1 MRQDDDI
8 QIVNLLFARQES
20 GLKKLEEKYN
30 KYCLTIANRILFDNE
45 DSKEC
50 VNDAWLKIWN
60 SIPPNRPENLAGYL
74 AKIVRNLALNCYE
87 KKHAAKRGGGKVEM
101 SYDELSE
108 CLAGKGRVDENL
120 EKNELSCIISK
131 FLKQK
136 GEQKRTIFIQRYFYF
151 AEVSDIADR
160 MGMKESSVRS
170 ALSRM
175 RKELKNYLEQEGIAI

>member
-1 MRQDDDI
+1 MMNFQNVW
-8 QIVNLLFARQES
+8 QARAE
-20 GLKKLEEKYN
+20 LMK
-30 KYCLTIANRILFDNE
+30 IL
-45 DSKEC
+45 
-50 VNDAWLKIWN
+50 
-60 SIPPNRPENLAGYL
+60 
-74 AKIVRNLALNCYE
+74 
-87 KKHAAKRGGGKVEM
+87 
-101 SYDELSE
+101 
-108 CLAGKGRVDENL
+108 
-120 EKNELSCIISK
+120 KNELSCIISK

>member
-1 MRQDDDI
+1 MNDK
-8 QIVNLLFARQES
+8 QIIDLYFSRSEQSIKET
-20 GLKKLEEKYN
+20 KIKYSSFCR
-30 KYCLTIANRILFDNE
+30 KIAYNILSNNE
-45 DSKEC
+45 DTDEC
-50 VNDAWLKIWN
+50 ENDTYLKIWN

-87 KKHAAKRGGGKVEM
+87 KKHAAKRGGGQVEM

-108 CLAGKGRVDENL
+108 CMAGKGRVDENL

-151 AEVSDIADR
+151 AEISDIADR

>member
-1 MRQDDDI
+1 
-8 QIVNLLFARQES
+8 
-20 GLKKLEEKYN
+20 
-30 KYCLTIANRILFDNE
+30 
-45 DSKEC
+45 
-50 VNDAWLKIWN
+50 
-60 SIPPNRPENLAGYL
+60 
-74 AKIVRNLALNCYE
+74 
-87 KKHAAKRGGGKVEM
+87 M

-108 CLAGKGRVDENL
+108 CVADKGGVDENL

-136 GEQKRTIFIQRYFYF
+136 GEQKRIIFIQRYFYF
-151 AEVSDIADR
+151 AEISDIADR